1 MFLTNYCY
9 YKLKEKSFI
18 NEAELKRQIQES
30 ELDSEEKQVLN
41 MNLDWLLLENRETI
55 YAQDTLN
62 EQVDNFLDTY
72 SQSKF
77 ETS

>member
-1 MFLTNYCY
+1 VFLTNYCY